1 MLTITHVSW
10 SCLTQLENELN
21 LMFNI
26 HSQRSKHSIIK
37 VRLGLLML
45 KATFNMSVTF
55 IFDPSWKK
63 PEYPEKSKHWPK
75 IVHTLPRV
83 EIRLTLVVIGTN
95 CIG

>member
-1 MLTITHVSW
+1 MSW
-10 SCLTQLENELN
+10 SCLTQLENENELN

-37 VRLGLLML
+37 VRFGLLML
-45 KATFNMSVTF
+45 KATFNNMSVTF
-55 IFDPSWKK
+55 IFDQSWRK

-75 IVHTLPRV
+75 IVHTLPQV
-83 EIRLTLVVIGTN
+83 EIRLTLVVKGTD

>member
-1 MLTITHVSW
+1 
-10 SCLTQLENELN
+10 
-21 LMFNI
+21 
-26 HSQRSKHSIIK
+26 
-37 VRLGLLML
+37 ML

-83 EIRLTLVVIGTN
+83 EIRLTLVVKGTD